1 MAIAKGQDTIVLVR
15 KLSEETTQSAGYIM
29 YQTDYTKDMTNETEE
44 TITKDGV
51 AQSATTPTT
60 EISLT
65 ALSAVDDEQ
74 MDAIEDSMIAGEP
87 YGFWEIN
94 KAVQGVELGDEDKY
108 KAVYQEGIITS
119 FSKSAGAE
127 GSVEITLDVAVY
139 GIPQRGFATLTLEQQ
154 EVVQYA
160 FKDTTPVV

>member
-15 KLSEETTQSAGYIM
+15 KLSEESTKSAGYIM

-74 MDAIEDSMIAGEP
+74 MDAIEDSMISGEP

-94 KAVQGVELGDEDKY
+94 KAVLDETY
-108 KAVYQEGIITS
+108 KFMAVYQEGIITS

-127 GSVEITLDVAVY
+127 GSVELTLDVAVY
-139 GIPQRGFATLTLEQQ
+139 GIPQRGYATLTLEQQ

-160 FKDTTPVV
+160 FKDTTPLA

>member
-1 MAIAKGQDTIVLVR
+1 
-15 KLSEETTQSAGYIM
+15 
-29 YQTDYTKDMTNETEE
+29 
-44 TITKDGV
+44 
-51 AQSATTPTT
+51 
-60 EISLT
+60 
-65 ALSAVDDEQ
+65 
-74 MDAIEDSMIAGEP
+74 MIAGEP

-94 KAVQGVELGDEDKY
+94 KAVQDVTNKF

-139 GIPQRGFATLTLEQQ
+139 GIPQRGYATLTLEQQ

>member
-1 MAIAKGQDTIVLVR
+1 MAIAKGQDTIVLGR
-15 KLSEETTQSAGYIM
+15 KLSEEATKSAGYIM
-29 YQTDYTKDMTNETEE
+29 YKTDYTKDS
-44 TITKDGV
+44 V

-65 ALSAVDDEQ
+65 ALSAVDDKQ

-94 KAVQGVELGDEDKY
+94 KAVQDESDKF

-139 GIPQRGFATLTLEQQ
+139 GIPQRGYATLTLEQQ

>member
-74 MDAIEDSMIAGEP
+74 MDAIEDSMISGEP

-94 KAVQGVELGDEDKY
+94 KAVQNETDKF
-108 KAVYQEGIITS
+108 KAVYQECIITS

-139 GIPQRGFATLTLEQQ
+139 GIPQRGYATLTLEQQ

-160 FKDTTPVV
+160 FKDTTPLA

>member
-65 ALSAVDDEQ
+65 ALSAVDDKQ
-74 MDAIEDSMIAGEP
+74 MDAIEDSMISGEP

-94 KAVQGVELGDEDKY
+94 KAVQDESDKF

-139 GIPQRGFATLTLEQQ
+139 GIPQRGYATLTLEQQ

>member
-29 YQTDYTKDMTNETEE
+29 YQTDYTKNMTNETEE

-74 MDAIEDSMIAGEP
+74 MDAIEDSMISGEP

-94 KAVQGVELGDEDKY
+94 KAVQDETDKF
-108 KAVYQEGIITS
+108 KAVYQVGIITS

-139 GIPQRGFATLTLEQQ
+139 GIPQRGYATLTLEQQ